1 MTPKRGRPP
10 GTTKDDS
17 KQGVVRFRCEVREKS
32 RWVKRAQKED
42 SAGDD
47 GSSAIAEIKKA

>member
-17 KQGVVRFRCEVREKS
+17 KQGVVRFRCDMREKS
-32 RWVKRAQKED
+32 RWVKRAQKEAKTLTQWIIERLN
-42 SAGDD
+42 S
-47 GSSAIAEIKKA
+47 